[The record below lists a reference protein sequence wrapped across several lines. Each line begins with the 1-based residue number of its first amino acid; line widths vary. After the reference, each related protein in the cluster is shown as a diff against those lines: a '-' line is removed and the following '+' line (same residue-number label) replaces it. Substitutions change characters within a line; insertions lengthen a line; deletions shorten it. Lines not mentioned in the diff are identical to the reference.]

1 VAYIGIHEFRL
12 RVESAELSH
21 QIVAG
26 FVASTRDNDARTLFR
41 EGQGC
46 GSSNAREG
54 ASDQN
59 NGGVHEILLLQF
71 IFLLAVSCSLAI
83 DSRM

>member
-1 VAYIGIHEFRL
+1 VTHIGIHVFRL

-21 QIVAG
+21 QILAG

-41 EGQGC
+41 EGEGG

-54 ASDQN
+54 ASD
-59 NGGVHEILLLQF
+59 
-71 IFLLAVSCSLAI
+71 
-83 DSRM
+83 